1 MLSSVKKSLREM
13 KEELVYFKQELFSI
27 PKLREPEFRAKY
39 QTYQDKVTDYES
51 QVKRLE
57 LVVRGDEV
65 GLLMLDQGITE
76 ESNKGRTGGMYEN

>member
-1 MLSSVKKSLREM
+1 M

-51 QVKRLE
+51 
-57 LVVRGDEV
+57 
-65 GLLMLDQGITE
+65 
-76 ESNKGRTGGMYEN
+76 